1 VPGDQ
6 SSVEFKDNLLLA
18 SAKIALPPAGVAPGD
33 LPDPSSLGATLL
45 TTHCSQC
52 HDLPAPSMHSA
63 TDWPSVVRRM
73 WLRMDRLPAGLG
85 VSIPDQGDRN
95 TMLAYLAA
103 NALPISGANLPA
115 GEGREV
121 FATICSR
128 CHALPDPRV
137 HSPQD
142 WLTVYLRMEQNMER
156 MNVSPATQ
164 AETAQILAYLQ
175 SVSGG
180 E

>member
-1 VPGDQ
+1 
-6 SSVEFKDNLLLA
+6 
-18 SAKIALPPAGVAPGD
+18 
-33 LPDPSSLGATLL
+33 
-45 TTHCSQC
+45 
-52 HDLPAPSMHSA
+52 M
-63 TDWPSVVRRM
+63 
-73 WLRMDRLPAGLG
+73 
-85 VSIPDQGDRN
+85 
-95 TMLAYLAA
+95 
-103 NALPISGANLPA
+103 
-115 GEGREV
+115 